1 MTCASCS
8 YRLPVAS
15 ECCSPNC
22 RKLVGMNALQILTL
36 QLATDLLSTIVH
48 LDFQKLQTQSEVPP
62 SMS

>member
-36 QLATDLLSTIVH
+36 KLANDLLSPALFAHYST
-48 LDFQKLQTQSEVPP
+48 S
-62 SMS
+62 